1 MAGNEAMEQNPAL
14 PKRLPDLS
22 PRMRL
27 FLAGVRDSEIANLE
41 QIANLDQEERE
52 KFDYLIK
59 RFTKADFE
67 TMSDSLENLRTMKR
81 FGRFGMWFFGF
92 IVAGAGA
99 AAAVKV
105 FFTAGAPKG

>member
-1 MAGNEAMEQNPAL
+1 MEHNPPL
-14 PKRLPDLS
+14 PQRLPDLS
-22 PRMRL
+22 DKMRL

-52 KFDYLIK
+52 KLDYLIK
-59 RFTKADFE
+59 RFTKSDLE
-67 TMSDSLENLRTMKR
+67 VITDSLENLRTMKR

-105 FFTAGAPKG
+105 FFTAGAPRG